1 MIQYV
6 DYLPHF
12 IMSSITLKKVV
23 NVIIFIFPKNEM
35 LLLIFSTKF
44 ELDQIVK
51 EIKNVIREYRNSF
64 LRKQRQNTESYGN
77 Y

>member
-64 LRKQRQNTESYGN
+64 LRKQRQNTESYRN